1 MSFRFVFGVITSET
15 GGWNSQQTCGRI
27 IILAN
32 HMGII
37 GPFEGHKKRCS
48 IWGLLAEWIWSELRF
63 LIEFTG
69 FTGFTIEKDGDLT
82 SLKHGRTWCQLQL
95 EASSRKSI
103 PARTLS
109 VLEFG
114 FHRTWN
120 TLLDKGDIS
129 SEKNSLGMTSTT
141 ITSTNQRG
149 FFECWR
155 HIRTMGSFGFAAT
168 KENLPAL
175 TQVPK
180 RVSTILIG
188 LKSTWSC
195 LKLKQYIGMELV
207 CKVGCFALHRLSV
220 LGPFGPFKSS
230 HVVLC
235 WGYSRSPDAHGFPWF
250 SCEGS
255 ELHGQAIPWIISA
268 LKKHI
273 LVSSSC
279 EEVQLPITRKG
290 CVTCQEILGP
300 GNLRLIN

>member
-1 MSFRFVFGVITSET
+1 MELPANLREDHHFGQSHGDHWPLWRSQKKIAASGGCWLSESDQ
-15 GGWNSQQTCGRI
+15 N
-27 IILAN
+27 
-32 HMGII
+32 
-37 GPFEGHKKRCS
+37 
-48 IWGLLAEWIWSELRF
+48 WGFSLSLPGLP
-63 LIEFTG
+63 LK
-69 FTGFTIEKDGDLT
+69 KDGDLT

-109 VLEFG
+109 VLGFG

-149 FFECWR
+149 CLKCRR

-220 LGPFGPFKSS
+220 FGPFGPFKSS
-230 HVVLC
+230 HIVLC

-273 LVSSSC
+273 MVSSSC